1 MLFLE
6 VKKQIAYVPDQPFLY
21 DKLSGLEFLR
31 FLADLYEINGAKRK
45 EEFER
50 VIDLF
55 SMQEYIGQLTESYS
69 HGMKQRLVLGAALMH
84 RPKVIVVDEPMVG
97 LDPHSSRLVKKIF
110 QEESKSGTTILMSTH
125 VISIAEET
133 AQRIGILS
141 EGKMLALGT
150 VQELSEQAGQSGSL
164 EEIYFRMTE
173 SS

>member
-1 MLFLE
+1 
-6 VKKQIAYVPDQPFLY
+6 
-21 DKLSGLEFLR
+21 
-31 FLADLYEINGAKRK
+31 
-45 EEFER
+45 
-50 VIDLF
+50 
-55 SMQEYIGQLTESYS
+55 MQEYIGQLTESYS

-110 QEESKSGTTILMSTH
+110 QEEAKSGTTILMSTH

-150 VQELSEQAGQSGSL
+150 VPELAEQAGQSGSL